1 MRLPA
6 AKQKVESQLRE
17 AEQKIEDKL
26 VPKGPHVVR
35 HLALPIEGKIPELIF
50 AEMDDMD
57 AEMGVRADWEGG
69 KLSGAVYRKSTC
81 FNISTCI
88 LTITH

>member
-1 MRLPA
+1 MDHFVAFSLIDDDDVGI
-6 AKQKVESQLRE
+6 Q
-17 AEQKIEDKL
+17 EQAF
-26 VPKGPHVVR
+26 HVVR
-35 HLALPIEGKIPELIF
+35 HLALPIEGKIPERIF